1 MKLMRMLFTIVLAV
15 AAAAASYAASYT
27 WTDENGN
34 LHATDQLDKV
44 PLRFQQILKHDA
56 ERYVDPSGIGFERD
70 RKGNYT
76 FFDHSSPARQAVTR
90 KPPPELSGPPGSFVT
105 ERQLAEIKRRYIQ
118 SGVEPRPEVLSGRV
132 KRIISGDTFE
142 LENGRK
148 VTFIGITFPEELKG
162 ETEIH
167 KEAKEY
173 QEKLMKGK
181 TVHLLFGPRKVDE
194 KGRLLA
200 YVYLGTDVFVNAELV
215 MNGYARVQ
223 TVPPNTDY
231 HKLFLRLEEFAR
243 KSMLGMWDR
252 GGE

>member
-1 MKLMRMLFTIVLAV
+1 
-15 AAAAASYAASYT
+15 
-27 WTDENGN
+27 
-34 LHATDQLDKV
+34 
-44 PLRFQQILKHDA
+44 
-56 ERYVDPSGIGFERD
+56 
-70 RKGNYT
+70 
-76 FFDHSSPARQAVTR
+76 
-90 KPPPELSGPPGSFVT
+90 
-105 ERQLAEIKRRYIQ
+105 
-118 SGVEPRPEVLSGRV
+118 
-132 KRIISGDTFE
+132 
-142 LENGRK
+142 
-148 VTFIGITFPEELKG
+148 
-162 ETEIH
+162 
-167 KEAKEY
+167 
-173 QEKLMKGK
+173 MKGK